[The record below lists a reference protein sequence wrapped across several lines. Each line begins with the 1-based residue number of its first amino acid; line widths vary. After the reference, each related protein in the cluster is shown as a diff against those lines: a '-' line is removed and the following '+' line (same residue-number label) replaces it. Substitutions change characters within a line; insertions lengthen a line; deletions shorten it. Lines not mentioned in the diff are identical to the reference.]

1 MIWLVVAPRSENAY
15 VWIDFFSVVIVVQ
28 SVQIHHHEY
37 IEYFML
43 VRAHGHFGRN
53 NRWKMW
59 KKEGIF

>member
-1 MIWLVVAPRSENAY
+1 MHMYGSI
-15 VWIDFFSVVIVVQ
+15 FFCRNGRVVQ

-37 IEYFML
+37 MEYFML
-43 VRAHGHFGRN
+43 VQAHGHFGRN